1 MKLAFN
7 LPRARTLLCIGAF
20 LLTVLLGQFF
30 TTAPSYAQNQIL
42 TDSPPVEIAPGWQYR
57 WGDSPFNNRGVPIWT
72 YDKLSNSGWNSFK
85 IPAKLAKPT
94 GEKFLWLRVKLPSG
108 NWEYPTLY
116 LSAIPDGFQ
125 FYLDDRLIAK
135 FAEIDS
141 SGKLQQIKDK
151 LWRIIPIAPDSQG
164 KTLFVRLYAGER
176 NSIAIGK
183 PKNIEIG
190 SLSGIFTEIFKTYFA
205 SFVVGLFFIIIS
217 SYPILSALKRKKI
230 QAGFCFGLL
239 ALSLGIFTTLNN
251 EIFLLFFN
259 SSNFY
264 YRYVNIGSLLL
275 IPVAVCAFYEQV
287 FGPGYKFFIRR
298 LWQIHLIYG
307 MAALFLAGSQTI
319 AWNYAISIGFILM
332 IVSISIT
339 FVTTLINALKGNFEA
354 RLFTT
359 GYAIFCVTCLR
370 DIFNGLG
377 IIYAGQPIYQWGMVI
392 FIIFL
397 AFILERRFI
406 EAGKRLQDYA
416 KELETNNATLQRI
429 DKLKDEFLANTS
441 HELRTPLNGII
452 GIAESMIDGATGK
465 LTSRQV
471 NNLSMIVYSGKRL
484 ANLVNDILDFSKLK
498 YNNIALQI
506 KPVDMRAITDVV
518 LALSEPLIGKKSLRL
533 VNQIPTDVPTV
544 DADENRVQQILQ
556 NLVGNAIKFSENG
569 VVEVSAKVVNE
580 HLEIAVSDTGIG
592 IPDDKLE
599 RIFESFEQADGSTAR
614 QYGGTGLGLAVTKQL
629 VQLHGGEIR
638 VESVVGKGSKFSFTL
653 PLSQSQVERN
663 ESILPAVNLGEIPVT
678 IDEAI
683 VTAEISAPN
692 NGDYKILIVDD
703 EPVNLQVLVNHLS
716 LQNYYLVQASNGLEA
731 LAAIEN
737 GFFPD
742 LILLDVMMPKMT
754 GYEVCKQIRQ
764 KYPPNQLP
772 VVFLTAKEQAS
783 DLLECFGSGANDYL
797 TKPISKNELLARI
810 KIHIQLAKVNIAYG
824 RFVPH
829 EFLRFL
835 KKESIIDVNL
845 GDQVQKEMT
854 ILFSDIRSFTT
865 LSENM
870 SPKENFDFINSYL
883 KRVGPVIRNHNGFID
898 KYIGDAIMALF
909 PETAEDAVQAAINM
923 QRQVTIYNS
932 HRQKSGYP
940 TIAIG
945 VGLHTGNLMLGTI
958 GEEQRMESTVISDA
972 VNLASRME
980 GLTKVYGAGI
990 AISEQT
996 LSRLDEPTK
1005 YNCRFLGRVR
1015 VKGKK
1020 APVAV
1025 FEVYDAD
1032 PEHSIELKTETRGK
1046 FEEGVYLYHQ
1056 QKYSEACQIF
1066 HYLLQKNHQ
1075 DKAVMYYVERCE
1087 ELQSYGISQDGD
1099 GIETLNEK

>member
-30 TTAPSYAQNQIL
+30 TTAPSYAQNQIIA
-42 TDSPPVEIAPGWQYR
+42 DSPPVEIAQGWQYR
-57 WGDSPFNNRGVPIWT
+57 WGDSPFNNAGVPIWT
-72 YDKLSNSGWNSFK
+72 YDKPSNSAWNSFK

-94 GEKFLWLRVKLPSG
+94 GEKLLWLRVKLPSG

-116 LSAIPDGFQ
+116 LSGIPYGFQ

-151 LWRIIPIAPDSQG
+151 LWWIIPIAPDYQG

-183 PKNIEIG
+183 PKIIEIG
-190 SLSGIFTEIFKTYFA
+190 SIADIFTEKFKTYIP

-230 QAGFCFGLL
+230 QAGFCFGIL

-264 YRYVNIGSLLL
+264 YRYLSIGSLLL

-298 LWQIHLIYG
+298 LWQIHLIYA

-319 AWNYAISIGFILM
+319 AWNSAIYNGFILM
-332 IVSISIT
+332 IISISIT
-339 FVTTLINALKGNFEA
+339 FISAFINALKGNFEA
-354 RLFTT
+354 RVFTA
-359 GYAIFCVTCLR
+359 GYAIFCGTCLR

-377 IIYAGQPIYQWGMVI
+377 IIYAEQPIYQWGMVI

-498 YNNIALQI
+498 YNNIILQI

-556 NLVGNAIKFSENG
+556 NLVGNAIKFSETG
-569 VVEVSAKVVNE
+569 VVEVSATVVNE
-580 HLEIAVSDTGIG
+580 HLEIAVSDPGIG
-592 IPDDKLE
+592 IQDDKLE

-629 VQLHGGEIR
+629 VQLHRSEIR

-653 PLSQSQVERN
+653 PLSQSQVERT
-663 ESILPAVNLGEIPVT
+663 ESVLPAVNLAEIPVT

-683 VTAEISAPN
+683 VSTEISAPN

-754 GYEVCKQIRQ
+754 GYEVCKAIRE

-783 DLLECFGSGANDYL
+783 DLMECFGSGANDYL

-1032 PEHSIELKTETRGK
+1032 PEHSIELKTETRSK

-1056 QKYSEACQIF
+1056 QKYTEACQIF

-1075 DKAVMYYVERCE
+1075 DKAVMYYLERCE

>member
-1 MKLAFN
+1 
-7 LPRARTLLCIGAF
+7 
-20 LLTVLLGQFF
+20 
-30 TTAPSYAQNQIL
+30 
-42 TDSPPVEIAPGWQYR
+42 
-57 WGDSPFNNRGVPIWT
+57 
-72 YDKLSNSGWNSFK
+72 
-85 IPAKLAKPT
+85 
-94 GEKFLWLRVKLPSG
+94 
-108 NWEYPTLY
+108 
-116 LSAIPDGFQ
+116 
-125 FYLDDRLIAK
+125 
-135 FAEIDS
+135 
-141 SGKLQQIKDK
+141 
-151 LWRIIPIAPDSQG
+151 
-164 KTLFVRLYAGER
+164 
-176 NSIAIGK
+176 
-183 PKNIEIG
+183 
-190 SLSGIFTEIFKTYFA
+190 
-205 SFVVGLFFIIIS
+205 
-217 SYPILSALKRKKI
+217 
-230 QAGFCFGLL
+230 
-239 ALSLGIFTTLNN
+239 
-251 EIFLLFFN
+251 
-259 SSNFY
+259 
-264 YRYVNIGSLLL
+264 
-275 IPVAVCAFYEQV
+275 
-287 FGPGYKFFIRR
+287 
-298 LWQIHLIYG
+298 
-307 MAALFLAGSQTI
+307 
-319 AWNYAISIGFILM
+319 
-332 IVSISIT
+332 
-339 FVTTLINALKGNFEA
+339 
-354 RLFTT
+354 
-359 GYAIFCVTCLR
+359 CVTCLR